1 MAIGNR
7 RSQKFF
13 AQTPEVNIPR
23 SSFDRSYTRKMT
35 FNVDNLNVFYVDEV
49 IPGDTIKFDLS
60 TLIRLQTQKVPY
72 MDNLRAKF
80 FFFWA
85 PSRILWTNFVK
96 MMGERENP
104 NDSIDFTMPQINLS
118 DVGTAVGTLAD
129 QFALPTGIASA
140 LPQTLALP
148 FRMYNKIYNYWFRDQ
163 NLQDSVVVD
172 LDNGPDSITDYG
184 LLKINKAHDY
194 FTSALPEPQKGA
206 ALQIPAAN
214 TLNIV
219 SNNNEIQ
226 FRGITQNIDRNFAV
240 ESSSGHTY
248 LDAFGADPQQRV
260 KFGTETGLTSA
271 LQENMGTIN
280 QLRMAFQL
288 QSFLELDN
296 IGGTRYPEMVFNHFG
311 VVVPDFRVQQPEYLG
326 GGVIN
331 INTSAVPNT
340 SNNLADLGSF
350 ATASASQQNIGFTH
364 SFPEHGYVMGLVV
377 VNADITYQQGLNK
390 FWTRK
395 TRYDIFDPKFQE
407 LGEQAILNQELVYQ
421 GTSADTEIWAYAERY
436 AEYKF
441 KPSEI
446 TGEFRST
453 YSTPLDMWHLAE
465 EFSGLPPFNNEFIKS
480 NTPIERVI
488 TVTTQ
493 DQLKGD
499 FWCQINHT
507 RPMMT
512 RPRPASLGRF

>member
-49 IPGDTIKFDLS
+49 VPGDTIKFDLS

-104 NDSIDFTMPQINLS
+104 SDSIDFTMPQINLS
-118 DVGTAVGTLAD
+118 DVGTAVGTLPD

-194 FTSALPEPQKGA
+194 FTSALPEPQKGT
-206 ALQIPAAN
+206 ALQIPASASMAV
-214 TLNIV
+214 TRV
-219 SNNNEIQ
+219 SNATFWKAYQEGTNTTDNSQ
-226 FRGITQNIDRNFAV
+226 DVRTNV
-240 ESSSGHTY
+240 SGNVIGSTG
-248 LDAFGADPQQRV
+248 LSFDPQ
-260 KFGTETGLTSA
+260 GGLTTA
-271 LQENMGTIN
+271 LQANMGTIN
-280 QLRMAFQL
+280 QLRTAFQL

-311 VVVPDFRVQQPEYLG
+311 VVVPDFRVQEPEYLG

-340 SNNLADLGSF
+340 SDDLADLGSF
-350 ATASASQQNIGFTH
+350 ATATASQQNIGFTH

-395 TRYDIFDPKFQE
+395 TRYDIYDPKFQE

-421 GTSADTEIWAYAERY
+421 GTSADTETWAYAERY

-453 YSTPLDMWHLAE
+453 YTTPLDMWHLAE
-465 EFSGLPPFNNEFIKS
+465 EFSGLPPFNDEFIKS

-512 RPRPASLGRF
+512 RPKPASLGRF